1 MQFPLA
7 DGPPVLPLAGQMI
20 LEFTSFSK
28 WSNFAILL
36 SCRLCHHPSNHI
48 KPISHFHNCP
58 SIFHTKQRKKTGFF
72 QPKFMSSS
80 HPSKNGVEERW
91 ITKLLSS
98 KVFVRKTKSSV
109 KRWIN
114 TSCSRKSPGDF
125 WRCVHIYYV
134 YNNIY
139 IYIYE
144 KLWRCCLIVLLIWS
158 LCFFFLSFGLKFE
171 FEIFLWKMHERWM
184 KSDEPKEGVLS
195 TFTGLV
201 LPVNWWKL
209 NRSCGMAAFWLLFC
223 SLWYPS
229 VPSQKLILQE
239 LGGLGDIADM
249 RCVKFGC
256 NDGREDAAHCG
267 VRFLRP
273 RLCHKNGGFRVY
285 HGLLTLPKFREA
297 GPLACTAIRQASRF
311 CSNDPLSP
319 KCVLKKT

>member
-134 YNNIY
+134 YNSIY

-158 LCFFFLSFGLKFE
+158 LCFFSWVLVWSSNLKYFCERCMKDGWSLMNRKRGYCLLSLGWFFL
-171 FEIFLWKMHERWM
+171 
-184 KSDEPKEGVLS
+184 
-195 TFTGLV
+195 
-201 LPVNWWKL
+201 
-209 NRSCGMAAFWLLFC
+209 
-223 SLWYPS
+223 
-229 VPSQKLILQE
+229 
-239 LGGLGDIADM
+239 
-249 RCVKFGC
+249 
-256 NDGREDAAHCG
+256 
-267 VRFLRP
+267 
-273 RLCHKNGGFRVY
+273 
-285 HGLLTLPKFREA
+285 
-297 GPLACTAIRQASRF
+297 
-311 CSNDPLSP
+311 
-319 KCVLKKT
+319 